1 MCSLLALLMGIF
13 TMVELNCE
21 NLFDCRHDSLK
32 EDTEYLPTSYRH
44 WTPYRYWTKLNHT
57 GQEIIAC
64 GEYRGRFEIPDLVA
78 LTEVENDSVL
88 FDLTRR
94 SILRQA
100 RYEYVMTSSP
110 DVRGIDVAL
119 LYSPFT
125 FKLLDSYAIRIE
137 PMKGMK
143 PTRDILYAKGLT
155 ITDDTL
161 HVFLVHAPSRSGGEK
176 ETQPHRMCV
185 ADKLLESTDSV
196 LAISPSARIL
206 IAGDF
211 NDTEK
216 DRSVKKI
223 VEHGLVEL
231 STQLHTANG
240 AKGTYRF
247 RGRWQNLDHIFGT
260 RPMWDDWIGAE
271 LGAFKFLL
279 TEDKKYGGVQPR
291 RNYIGMKYQNGYSD
305 HLPLIVRF
313 KIRGN

>member
-1 MCSLLALLMGIF
+1 M
-13 TMVELNCE
+13 
-21 NLFDCRHDSLK
+21 
-32 EDTEYLPTSYRH
+32 
-44 WTPYRYWTKLNHT
+44 
-57 GQEIIAC
+57 
-64 GEYRGRFEIPDLVA
+64 
-78 LTEVENDSVL
+78 
-88 FDLTRR
+88 
-94 SILRQA
+94 
-100 RYEYVMTSSP
+100 
-110 DVRGIDVAL
+110 
-119 LYSPFT
+119 
-125 FKLLDSYAIRIE
+125 
-137 PMKGMK
+137 
-143 PTRDILYAKGLT
+143 
-155 ITDDTL
+155 
-161 HVFLVHAPSRSGGEK
+161 
-176 ETQPHRMCV
+176 
-185 ADKLLESTDSV
+185 
-196 LAISPSARIL
+196 

-223 VEHGLVEL
+223 VGHGLVEL

-247 RGRWQNLDHIFGT
+247 RGRWQDLDHIFGT